1 VLTSDLVRV
10 RRKQG
15 AVVPCYLL
23 GKQRQ
28 RLTAV
33 ATALVQAI
41 DASRGKRRTTVTAAL
56 DSVEHR
62 PSDRLV
68 ALGLR
73 KLLLDRCELA
83 FEDGADPAVIREQV
97 FRLAASARRQ
107 LGARESLDREAILAG
122 AAGALELAPSD
133 IEARLFADLKGNE
146 RLMQFRA
153 LSPAAL
159 LERYDVALA
168 QGVLLRATKVT
179 ITLAGETPGRARQ
192 LFRSARFH
200 GLLHR
205 VTRDQEGHY
214 RVELDGPFSLFSAVQ
229 KYGFKLAL
237 FLPAVLRCRAWQLQA
252 DLLWGKQREPLTFQ
266 LGPDQGL
273 VPHDRK
279 ITGVAPELARFVKGF
294 AKLGSSW
301 SVAPSNQVFALP
313 GEAVCVPDLVFT
325 NDGTGEE
332 VFLEAF
338 GFWSRQ
344 AVWQR
349 LETIERGFPSP
360 IILAVGKQLR
370 VSEEVLDDGSVANL
384 YVYRTTIRPKAILE
398 RLEQR

>member
-1 VLTSDLVRV
+1 VLTSELLRV

-23 GKQRQ
+23 GKQRA
-28 RLTAV
+28 RLEPLA
-33 ATALVQAI
+33 AALVAAI
-41 DASRGKRRTTVTAAL
+41 AANRGRRRTTIEAAL
-56 DSVEHR
+56 DEVDHR
-62 PSDRLV
+62 PADRLV
-68 ALGLR
+68 VLGLR

-83 FEDGADPAVIREQV
+83 FEEGADPATVREQV
-97 FRLAASARRQ
+97 FWLAAAKRRG
-107 LGARESLDREAILAG
+107 LGARETLDREAIIV
-122 AAGALELAPSD
+122 AAAEALELDPS
-133 IEARLFADLKGNE
+133 EVEGRLFADLKGNE
-146 RLMQFRA
+146 RLIKFRA

-179 ITLAGETPGRARQ
+179 VTLTGESPGRARQ
-192 LFRSARFH
+192 LFRAARFH

-205 VTRDQEGHY
+205 VTRHQEGHY

-237 FLPAVLRCRAWQLQA
+237 FLPALLRCRRWHLKA
-252 DLLWGKQREPLTFQ
+252 DLLWGKQREPLTFE

-273 VPHDRK
+273 VPHDRR
-279 ITGVAPELARFVKGF
+279 ITGVAPELARFVTGF
-294 AKLGSSW
+294 TKLGSSW
-301 SVAPSNQVFALP
+301 SVARNDRVFALP

-325 NDGTGEE
+325 NDDTGEE

-349 LETIERGFPSP
+349 LETMERGFPSP

-370 VSEEVLDDGSVANL
+370 VSEEVLEDGTVANL